1 MAIKCLDWR
10 AFLYYFYYRSI
21 GSWASDN
28 LWFLPSFC
36 YTFCPLRH
44 RLSGIKKSNGTFFS
58 APDSHFVNKC
68 LFCDAGG
75 QNIENPNKNMFISNN
90 KAYQEISNFNRYGCP
105 MHFFVRDISLYTT
118 LPGVLYYWELWPSRY
133 NGNKN

>member
-1 MAIKCLDWR
+1 MLIHHWLSNVWTGEH
-10 AFLYYFYYRSI
+10 FYIIFIIEVLAPGLVITY
-21 GSWASDN
+21 D
-28 LWFLPSFC
+28 FLPSFC

-118 LPGVLYYWELWPSRY
+118 LPGVLYY
-133 NGNKN
+133 